1 MGVTPLDFSGKGIRI
16 DPRYLLINRTVNNGN
31 STPSVD
37 GHYEE
42 HITMAVSGIYTI
54 KKNFSLLASVPYSFR
69 SGRDDY
75 NSPVEHTSGVGDILL
90 FGRYTVLEKHPDNNT
105 FMLAFQGGI
114 KLPTGKSN
122 EMTASGELIDP
133 HLQIGTGSWDF
144 LLGTN
149 CLYAKNRFAFSTNL
163 LAGLK
168 TKGRTGYRFGNDVN
182 YDATARYKIFQS
194 GVGRNLVFANAG
206 LYGEYKGMESQ
217 DNVIIDNSGGNTL
230 YISGGIDYF
239 ITPYVLIGVQL
250 QKPIY
255 YHLYG
260 IQDGETYRVKSGIQ
274 FIFY

>member
-1 MGVTPLDFSGKGIRI
+1 MGVTPLDFSGNGIRI
-16 DPRYLLINRTVNNGN
+16 DPRYLLINRTVKNGN

-69 SGRDDY
+69 SGKDDY
-75 NSPVEHTSGVGDILL
+75 NSPVVHTSGISDILL

-122 EMTASGELIDP
+122 QLTSSGELIDT

-149 CLYAKNRFAFSTNL
+149 FLYAKKGFAFTTNFL
-163 LAGLK
+163 IGLK

-182 YDATARYKIFQS
+182 YDATVRYKVFQS
-194 GVGRNLVFANAG
+194 GVGRNLIFVNGG
-206 LYGEYKGMESQ
+206 LYGEYKGRESQ
-217 DNVIIDNSGGNTL
+217 DKVIIDNSGGNTL
-230 YISGGIDYF
+230 YISVGTDYF
-239 ITPYVLIGVQL
+239 ITPYVLIGLQL

-260 IQDGETYRVKSGIQ
+260 IQDGETYRVKSGVQ